1 MNATPASDT
10 GAAGGGL
17 GTPRVHL
24 RVTDSTNE
32 RARELALAGAPH
44 GTLVTASE
52 QTAGRGRQGRSWV
65 APPGS
70 ALLCSLVLRPSG
82 HTALGAGS
90 GRVPVIPD
98 QSAPLLSLIAGV
110 AVCDA
115 VEHKARLK
123 WPNDIVVEAGD
134 EPAAAPISHRDPSPN
149 HNPDPTPAPTLTKLA
164 GVLVEGRPQQRWSVL
179 GIGIN
184 VAMRRDEMPTELRGR
199 AASLEL
205 PPSAIEP
212 TLQRLIEALDRRL
225 AEPAETVLDAWRER
239 DALFGRAVFWA
250 GGQGS
255 AHGIDDTGRLLVR
268 LASGATVALNAG
280 EVHLGRI

>member
-1 MNATPASDT
+1 MSRLPRRSPTATP
-10 GAAGGGL
+10 
-17 GTPRVHL
+17 
-24 RVTDSTNE
+24 
-32 RARELALAGAPH
+32 
-44 GTLVTASE
+44 
-52 QTAGRGRQGRSWV
+52 
-65 APPGS
+65 
-70 ALLCSLVLRPSG
+70 RP
-82 HTALGAGS
+82 T
-90 GRVPVIPD
+90 
-98 QSAPLLSLIAGV
+98 
-110 AVCDA
+110 
-115 VEHKARLK
+115 
-123 WPNDIVVEAGD
+123 
-134 EPAAAPISHRDPSPN
+134 
-149 HNPDPTPAPTLTKLA
+149 TTLT
-164 GVLVEGRPQQRWSVL
+164 RPPRRRWSVL